1 MDMSLSLD
9 IFKKDAAGIFFGPEG
24 VIILQQSGKKI
35 AYEFFAPYPMP
46 EGGTPADDIFE
57 IFKGREM
64 ELVAFLQK
72 SFRDSKIDT
81 KKVVVALSPKNLII
95 RFFEIP
101 KIPQQEI
108 VAGINFEMK
117 KYIPFKIEELAY
129 DFQYRIKSEASII
142 EVVLCGMRQEALDR
156 YVELFKQIDLDVVA
170 FEPALLSLFRLLSI
184 KKMIAPQRS
193 QIILD
198 FDISEANILIVEK
211 GFPYF
216 TRDIKLK
223 GSGGAARPREDADA
237 VLFRLINEVRVS
249 LDYYRRQ
256 FLKKDVD
263 DMLIVAKKDFSSW
276 GDHFSRELGLKVNFI
291 AADDLF
297 KSKESRPELLTAFG
311 KAYGA
316 ALRRERPSL
325 VTINLGKPREKAQA
339 AGLGLPLVSSEVMQE
354 LVFSFLVE
362 SKTALAKGAMIGGV
376 IFAVAYGLGFSK
388 LFPLEKEMSA
398 ASVRQAPL
406 LPGVDISSFDSIR
419 ASETALLEK
428 ERAMRTLV
436 DEYAPAHKILL
447 SLSRD
452 IPSGVW
458 VGDISYNSF
467 PAALRLSCF
476 SYSEEEK
483 AIAENINK
491 FISHLK
497 SDAGLAKVFSS
508 IEMKTYREVS
518 TDEAVYT
525 QFDVSCEKK

>member
-9 IFKKDAAGIFFGPEG
+9 IFKKDAVGILFGAEG
-24 VIILQQSGKKI
+24 IVIIQHSGKKV
-35 AYEFFAPYPMP
+35 ACDFFAPYPMP
-46 EGGTPADDIFE
+46 EGAAPADDIFE

-72 SFRDSKIDT
+72 SLRDSKIDA

-101 KIPQQEI
+101 NIPRHEI

-129 DFQYRIKSEASII
+129 DFQYRIKPETSII

-156 YVELFKQIDLDVVA
+156 YVELFKQMDVEVLA

-184 KKMIAPQRS
+184 KKIISSQRS
-193 QIILD
+193 HIILD

-223 GSGGAARPREDADA
+223 GAGQAARPREDVDA

-263 DMLIVAKKDFSSW
+263 DMLIVANKDFSSW
-276 GDHFSRELGLKVNFI
+276 GDHFSHELGLKVNFI
-291 AADDLF
+291 SSDDLF
-297 KSKESRPELLTAFG
+297 KPKENKPELLAAFG

-325 VTINLGKPREKAQA
+325 VTINLGRPKEKTQA
-339 AGLGLPLVSSEVMQE
+339 AGLGLSSVSSEVMQE
-354 LVFSFLVE
+354 VVFNFLLE
-362 SKTALAKGAMIGGV
+362 SKAALMKGAMVGGV
-376 IFAVAYGLGFSK
+376 IFAVGYGLGFSK
-388 LFPLEKEMSA
+388 LFPLEKELSA

-406 LPGVDISSFDSIR
+406 LPGVDVSSLESIK

-428 ERAMRTLV
+428 ERTMRTLI
-436 DEYAPAHKILL
+436 DEYTPSHTILS
-447 SLSRD
+447 SLSRAM
-452 IPSGVW
+452 PGGVW
-458 VGDISYNSF
+458 IGDISYNSM

-483 AIAENINK
+483 AVSGNINK
-491 FISHLK
+491 FIANLK
-497 SDAGLAKVFSS
+497 SDEVLAKVFSS
-508 IEMKTYREVS
+508 IEMRTYREVS
-518 TDEAVYT
+518 AEDVVYM